1 MINHVAERTIA
12 RTLGIGSAFVAVFV
26 VAGSF
31 FLLPSVT
38 DPVNVTKLF
47 ALGGVAAGAFAVL
60 LAFGV
65 QELWHSSKALVV
77 LAGLFLLASIN
88 AIVNSSAPLTQNI
101 YGAYGRNTAFLTY
114 LLLIFVILS
123 AVVLR
128 TNKSFTTLIYG
139 LFAAGLVNVIY
150 CGWALLFGDFIPWN
164 NPYGNILG
172 TFGNPN
178 FIGAFLGL
186 FAASMVAYSF
196 KSGLHIGFKL
206 LSVVVFEISA
216 IEIYLSNAIQGRVV
230 VAAGL
235 AIVGFYL
242 VRSNPYFSVANIGY
256 IFLFVA
262 LNAFGF
268 AVYEVINPNSTLP
281 QFRPAVLLAIF
292 GFFLL
297 RSKFQFKVPFAQVG
311 YTILVTITGVVALL
325 GALQIGPLT
334 KFIYKTSV
342 SLRGEYWQAGW
353 NMGTDHPLTGVGF
366 DTYGDWYR
374 RARDSQAL
382 VLPGPNTTTNAAHN
396 VPFDVFA
403 FGGWPLFVAYLG
415 ILALSVI
422 AIIKVTARN
431 RTYDPIFVTLTTAWV
446 CYQLQSII
454 SINQIGLAI
463 WGWLFGGA
471 LIAYEIAT
479 RPTAVEVSSPSQQT
493 GPRVKKKKQQSET
506 IFSSTLIAGVGAV
519 VGLLVA
525 VPPYSADAKWRTAI
539 TSQDARKVEEA
550 LVPTYLNP
558 ENSYKYA
565 NAAQLFEGS
574 KLFDLA
580 YKYAKIGVE
589 FNPDNFDA
597 WKVLHFVSSST
608 PEDKALALENMK
620 RLDPNNPNV
629 LG

>member
-1 MINHVAERTIA
+1 MINQVAERTIA
-12 RTLGIGSAFVAVFV
+12 RVLGVGTAFVAIIV
-26 VAGSF
+26 VTGT
-31 FLLPSVT
+31 VT

-47 ALGGVAAGAFAVL
+47 ALGGVAVGAFAVVL
-60 LAFGV
+60 GFGV
-65 QELWHSSKALVV
+65 KELWSSSKALVV
-77 LAGLFLLASIN
+77 LVGLFLLASVN
-88 AIVNSSAPLTQNI
+88 AIINSSGPLTQNI

-114 LLLIFVILS
+114 LLLVFVILS

-128 TNKSFTTLIYG
+128 TAKSFTTLIYG
-139 LFAAGLVNVIY
+139 LLVAGVVNVIY
-150 CGWALLFGDFIPWN
+150 CGWVIVFGDFVPWN

-186 FAASMVAYSF
+186 FAASLVAYSF
-196 KSGLHIGFKL
+196 KSGLHIAIRILTVIIFGV
-206 LSVVVFEISA
+206 SV
-216 IEIYLSNAIQGRVV
+216 IEIIDSSAIQGRVV

-242 VRSNPYFSVANIGY
+242 VRSK
-256 IFLFVA
+256 
-262 LNAFGF
+262 LNSAMF
-268 AVYEVINPNSTLP
+268 
-281 QFRPAVLLAIF
+281 
-292 GFFLL
+292 
-297 RSKFQFKVPFAQVG
+297 QVG
-311 YTILVTITGVVALL
+311 YVVVISVGGVFALL

-334 KFIYKTSV
+334 KYIYKTSV

-353 NMGTDHPLTGVGF
+353 NMGAEHPLTGVGF

-374 RARDSQAL
+374 RARDTQAL
-382 VLPGPNTTTNAAHN
+382 ILPGPETVTNAAHN

-403 FGGWPLFVAYLG
+403 FGGWPLFISYLG

-422 AIIKVTARN
+422 AIIKVTL
-431 RTYDPIFVTLTTAWV
+431 RTRAYDPIFVTLTTAWV

-454 SINQIGLAI
+454 SINQIGLAV

-479 RPTAVEVSSPSQQT
+479 RPTGDTDESTNSIAPKGRRV
-493 GPRVKKKKQQSET
+493 VKKKQSET
-506 IFSSTLIAGVGAV
+506 IFSSTLIAGIGV
-519 VGLLVA
+519 VIGLLLA
-525 VPPYSADAKWRTAI
+525 SPPYSADAKWRSATV
-539 TSQDARKVEEA
+539 SQDAGLVEEA
-550 LVPTYLNP
+550 LKPGYLNP

-565 NAAQLFEGS
+565 NATQIFEGS
-574 KLFDLA
+574 KLYDIA

-589 FNPDNFDA
+589 FNPDSFDA
-597 WKVLHFVSSST
+597 WRVLYSVSKST
-608 PEDKALALENMK
+608 PEDKTLALENMK